1 MIGSDVI
8 RGYSDTILLSLL
20 AEGDSYGY
28 EISKAIRERSGGAY
42 VMKETTLYSAFA
54 RLEKNGF
61 IAAYQ
66 GVESRGRARTY
77 YTITAPGREYLAAKL
92 EEWQETRKLMDRFTQ
107 PPKEPGAPEDHE
119 DTRASVPQ
127 ETAHPP
133 KNTDKE

>member
-28 EISKAIRERSGGAY
+28 ELSRNIRERSGGAY

-66 GVESRGRARTY
+66 GVESRGRPRTY
-77 YTITAPGREYLAAKL
+77 YTITGRGREYLAEKL
-92 EEWQETRKLMDRFTQ
+92 AEWRETRALMDRF
-107 PPKEPGAPEDHE
+107 
-119 DTRASVPQ
+119 S
-127 ETAHPP
+127 HPP
-133 KNTDKE
+133 GVGEATEKNESGGS

>member
-66 GVESRGRARTY
+66 GVESRGRPRTY

-92 EEWQETRKLMDRFTQ
+92 EEWRETRALMDCFCQLR
-107 PPKEPGAPEDHE
+107 KEPGAPEDHE
-119 DTRASVPQ
+119 DTGASVPQ
-127 ETAHPP
+127 KTARPTAEKH
-133 KNTDKE
+133 

>member
-28 EISKAIRERSGGAY
+28 EISRSIRERSGGAY

-66 GVESRGRARTY
+66 GMESRGRPRTY
-77 YTITAPGREYLAAKL
+77 YTITALGRDHLSAKL
-92 EEWQETRKLMDRFTQ
+92 LEWQETRALMDCFCR
-107 PPKEPGAPEDHE
+107 PSGP
-119 DTRASVPQ
+119 
-127 ETAHPP
+127 
-133 KNTDKE
+133 

>member
-28 EISKAIRERSGGAY
+28 EISRTIRERSGGAY

-61 IAAYQ
+61 IASYQ
-66 GVESRGRARTY
+66 GAESRGRPRTY
-77 YTITAPGREYLAAKL
+77 YTITGPGREYLAEKL
-92 EEWQETRKLMDRFTQ
+92 AEWRETRSLMDAMTRLPEHSETIEKIE
-107 PPKEPGAPEDHE
+107 KE
-119 DTRASVPQ
+119 TL
-127 ETAHPP
+127 
-133 KNTDKE
+133 

>member
-28 EISKAIRERSGGAY
+28 ELSRAIRERSGGAY

-66 GVESRGRARTY
+66 GVESRGRPRTY
-77 YTITAPGREYLAAKL
+77 YTITGRGREYLAEKL
-92 EEWQETRKLMDRFTQ
+92 MEWRETRELKDRFAD
-107 PPKEPGAPEDHE
+107 PPADPEKKDNKE
-119 DTRASVPQ
+119 
-127 ETAHPP
+127 
-133 KNTDKE
+133 